1 MKCDQVRKLIED
13 YYDEELDNLRKA
25 DVAAHL
31 SGCQECRNEL
41 RVLEAE
47 SRVYEAYAAKTD
59 LGLEL
64 PPQLSERV
72 AARVSAEG
80 PGSVQNRRHLAGTWL
95 WGIIPATPWVRQA
108 LAAVLLVAV
117 SVSGTLL
124 LVRHYRAGERDDSR
138 PVFAGDSGDR
148 SLESAL
154 KSIQGAEQD
163 YLAAIRI
170 LTDIVEKQKPT
181 LDPRTLAE
189 VQANLKVIDE
199 HIEATRRAYHE
210 HPTNADLALYM
221 LAAYS
226 RKVEL
231 LQELAS

>member
-1 MKCDQVRKLIED
+1 VKCEQVRKLIED
-13 YYDEELDNLRKA
+13 YHDEELDDLRKA

-31 SGCQECRNEL
+31 SGCQDCRNEL

-47 SRVYEAYAAKTD
+47 SRVYEAYAARTD

-64 PPQLSERV
+64 PPQLSDRI
-72 AARVSAEG
+72 AARVSAAG
-80 PGSVQNRRHLAGTWL
+80 AGSTQNRQHRAGTWL
-95 WGIIPATPWVRQA
+95 RAMFPATPWVRQA

-124 LVRHYRAGERDDSR
+124 LVRHYRAGERGESG
-138 PVFAGDSGDR
+138 PVSAGDPGDR
-148 SLESAL
+148 SLETAL
-154 KSIQGAEQD
+154 KSIQKAEQD

-170 LTDIVEKQKPT
+170 LTDIVEKQKST
-181 LDPRTLAE
+181 LDPKTLAE
-189 VQANLKVIDE
+189 VQANLKLIDE

-210 HPTNADLALYM
+210 HPSNADLALYM

-231 LQELAS
+231 LQDLAS

>member
-1 MKCDQVRKLIED
+1 MKCSQIRELIED
-13 YYDEELDNLRKA
+13 YHDEELDEVRKA
-25 DVAAHL
+25 GVAAHL
-31 SGCQECRNEL
+31 SGCPECRREL

-47 SRVYEAYAAKTD
+47 GRLYDAYAAKAD
-59 LGLEL
+59 LGLEVPPHL
-64 PPQLSERV
+64 PERI
-72 AARVSAEG
+72 AARVSAAT
-80 PGSVQNRRHLAGTWL
+80 AGADR
-95 WGIIPATPWVRQA
+95 GGNPAGAPWWRVLFPAAPWVRQA

-117 SVSGTLL
+117 SVSGTLI
-124 LVRHYRAGERDDSR
+124 LVRHYRDGERDDSR
-138 PVFAGDSGDR
+138 PRTAVTQSDG

-154 KSIQGAEQD
+154 KSIQQAEQD
-163 YLAAIRI
+163 YLAAIRV

-181 LDPRTLAE
+181 LDPKTLAE

-199 HIEATRRAYHE
+199 HIEATRRAYRE

-221 LAAYS
+221 LSAYS